1 MIAHRLTTIET
12 ADYLLFFKNRNEL
25 QTVKKGSIEFIQ
37 ILNKLRA
44 ETMPDSSSSGTS
56 TPDSNDSNSKK

>member
-44 ETMPDSSSSGTS
+44 ETMPDS
-56 TPDSNDSNSKK
+56 